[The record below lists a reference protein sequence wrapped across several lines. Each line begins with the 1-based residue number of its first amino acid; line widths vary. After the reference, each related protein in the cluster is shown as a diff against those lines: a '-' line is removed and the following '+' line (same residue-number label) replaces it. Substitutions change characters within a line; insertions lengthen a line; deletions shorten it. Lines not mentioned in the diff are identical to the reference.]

1 MTKLKISTGTAIRKI
16 LRALRRYSK
25 GGADAIR
32 KAAAGKLRLS
42 HTPEHLL
49 SAADTDRGTIRI
61 RLMDAETYTESVR
74 LDAARPRDFHSK
86 GFGAWDVAFKDL
98 KPLTDSITG
107 LGEADLGIISHPG
120 FCGSTLMANMLGALP
135 SFFVYREPV
144 VWRGITD
151 LLYEPDLAHKYT
163 NQQRDDISLAVLR
176 LFSRTWLPRQKSVVK
191 SIPGSM
197 GLDLYAQ
204 RLVPSIHYVYLCP
217 GLESYLAS
225 IFKNGDYLFPW
236 IDGQLSHEWLW
247 LHTEDKGLRAD
258 LRSLPRHL
266 RAALHWRMHSAVMA
280 HFSSSQPGA
289 VMTIPSDEFFEDTVG
304 VIQKVSAHFGR
315 QPDQDEIQSLRQSS
329 IGNYH
334 SKERSRKYNDED
346 RKREEGNMLSR
357 HRVEIDE
364 ATSWLAGE
372 WSSPT
377 AVSQAD

>member
-1 MTKLKISTGTAIRKI
+1 MTRLKISAGTAIRKI
-16 LRALRRYSK
+16 LRALSRYSK

-32 KAAAGKLRLS
+32 KAAAGKLSLS
-42 HTPEHLL
+42 ITPEHLL
-49 SAADTDRGTIRI
+49 SAADTDRGIIRI
-61 RLMDAETYTESVR
+61 QLMDAESYTKSVR
-74 LDAARPRDFHSK
+74 LDAARPRDFHSR
-86 GFGAWDVAFKDL
+86 GFGAWDVAFEDL
-98 KPLTDSITG
+98 KPLTDSIIG
-107 LGEADLGIISHPG
+107 LGEAELGIVSHPG

-163 NQQRDDISLAVLR
+163 NQQLDDISLAVLR

-204 RLVPSIHYVYLCP
+204 RLVPSIRYVYLCP
-217 GLESYLAS
+217 RLESYLAS
-225 IFKNGDYLFPW
+225 IFKNEGYLFPW

-247 LHTEDKGLRAD
+247 LHTEDKRLRAN
-258 LRSLPRHL
+258 LKSLPRHL
-266 RAALHWRMHSAVMA
+266 RAALHWKIHSASMA
-280 HFSSSQPGA
+280 RFSSSQPGA
-289 VMTIPSDEFFEDTVG
+289 VMTIPSDEFFHDKVG

-364 ATSWLAGE
+364 AISWLAGE